1 MADETKNNQERLKRI
16 LDLSN
21 KYERGE
27 LDLSSVS
34 KSDLEEVIKYQG
46 SLLANGVEVDLDVL
60 DAFTKEL
67 CEREKVTVTK
77 DHIMSRLCIQLVLA
91 VVLTAAIAC
100 ATSAVSYAIGLNW
113 YGTNFEKEGWI
124 LNIYLEQESEEPTG
138 ETEGETEE
146 SETPTESEPV
156 AEDTLPDKPGW
167 VPEGFVLQ
175 SQLEQADICFSTKE
189 YTYVK
194 DDQKLEINVVTG
206 AGNMTGFSYAKD
218 ETLDTYDY
226 NGVRHFINEN
236 VNWTQ
241 WMWQYGQK
249 VYTITTTLSREE
261 MERIVR
267 SYYRT
272 AEVENEESS

>member
-77 DHIMSRLCIQLVLA
+77 DHIMSRLCIQLMLA

>member
-27 LDLSSVS
+27 VDLSSVS

-46 SLLANGVEVDLDVL
+46 SLLANGVEVNLDVL

-100 ATSAVSYAIGLNW
+100 ATSAVTYAIGLNW

-138 ETEGETEE
+138 ETEGEAEE

-175 SQLEQADICFSTKE
+175 SQLEQEDICFSTKE
-189 YTYVK
+189 YIYK
-194 DDQKLEINVVTG
+194 KGDQWIEINVVTG

-218 ETLDTYDY
+218 ETLDVYEY

-261 MERIVR
+261 VERIVR

>member
-138 ETEGETEE
+138 ETEGEAEE

-189 YTYVK
+189 YTYK
-194 DDQKLEINVVTG
+194 KGDQWIEINVVTG
-206 AGNMTGFSYAKD
+206 AGDMTGFSYAKD

-249 VYTITTTLSREE
+249 VYVITTTLSREE
-261 MERIVR
+261 VERIVR

>member
-175 SQLEQADICFSTKE
+175 SQSEQADICFSTKE

>member
-138 ETEGETEE
+138 ETEGEAEE